1 MQLLASPRCGN
12 KDTAPSPGQHSH
24 TRHKRYIIG
33 AKGWRKRRLTY
44 RCSGGTCVM
53 V

>member
-12 KDTAPSPGQHSH
+12 KDTAPGQHSH